1 MGNTKGEL
9 SGQEKEAEDLVYPV
23 SFLSLRIRRGYTLN
37 FDIAIMS
44 LGCKIEQYLIR

>member
-23 SFLSLRIRRGYTLN
+23 SFLSLGKMRLIYTQ
-37 FDIAIMS
+37 F
-44 LGCKIEQYLIR
+44 